1 VNILNTLTRRSL
13 KLNRKRTIVTIIGII
28 LSAAMICATITIAV
42 SFQDLFVQQAK
53 QTDGNF
59 HATFYDVI
67 PEQIKYITGNAYTE
81 TAMLSRNLGFA
92 RFDQSTKEYRP
103 YFFIKEYDATALRH
117 MPIRLT
123 AGRYPEKA
131 GEVLLSE
138 EAVASG
144 GEAYRIG
151 ETIAFD
157 LGERIDPEGQPLP
170 ADHPFEESEQF
181 VTTATRA
188 YTITGFIAKP
198 HFENFSSIPGFT
210 VVAYLDPGAL
220 SADEA
225 VNVSILGKN
234 PRRIYE
240 RVPEMA
246 AGAGGLDYGYNNEL
260 LKYLGISKND
270 QAVAMINS
278 VAAIVILL
286 IAVGSVT
293 VIYNAF
299 AISVS
304 ERKKQFG
311 LLASTGATPGQ
322 IRRAVFF
329 EGALLGLIGIPLG
342 LLSGIGGIG
351 VTLSVVNRLM
361 IGSMYSEDI
370 ALRLIVSPV
379 TVLATVAFVA
389 LIIFISAYLPAKRAA
404 ATSPIEAIRLSADI
418 EIKGKTV
425 KTSRL
430 TRRLFGIEGEL
441 ALKNLK
447 RNRRRYR
454 TTVLSLFISIVLF
467 ISFSTFINYAFTGA
481 GLYYQDIPYDFSVSI
496 HDLSPEE
503 QKELYE
509 QIAALDGVER
519 CAVIREVYTES
530 WLERD
535 QFGPYLQKNFIDQE
549 FFPVD
554 EEGRYKFMFYLV
566 AVGEDEFN
574 TYAAAN
580 GLAAEAFKD
589 TECFRGILI
598 NKNVLQ
604 QEATVAEY
612 DPLQVKAGEK
622 LALAGI
628 LMDQDD
634 PEITPP
640 GFTMEIGAVTANYPL
655 GVSSAVFGAVNL
667 IVSEELFEAI
677 NLVMQEKSEHLMYDH
692 HDHMQ
697 LYLCT
702 GNSAGLADQIR
713 TICENHTD
721 GHIYIFDVEASQQEM
736 RRSKTVIAIFL
747 YGFITL
753 ITLIG
758 VTNIFNTISTN
769 VALRRR
775 EFAMLKS
782 VGLTPRGFNRM
793 INYES
798 IFYGLKALLYGLPV
812 SVLISM
818 WMYNGFGNMFK
829 FAFFLPWEEI
839 LVCVAGVFVIVFIT
853 MLHAGSKL
861 KHDNIID
868 ALKEENL

>member
-1 VNILNTLTRRSL
+1 MNILNTLTRRSL
-13 KLNRKRTIVTIIGII
+13 KLNRKRTVVTIIGII

-59 HATFYDVI
+59 HATFYDVS
-67 PEQIKYITGNAYTE
+67 PEQIKYITGNAYTG

-103 YFFIKEYDATALRH
+103 YFFIKEYDAAALRH

-157 LGERIDPEGQPLP
+157 LGERIDPEGQQVP
-170 ADHPFEESEQF
+170 DEFNFDETEQL

-188 YTITGFIAKP
+188 YTVTGYIAKP
-198 HFENFSSIPGFT
+198 HFENFSSLPGFT
-210 VVAYLDPGAL
+210 VIAYLEPGAIRT
-220 SADEA
+220 DET

-246 AGAGGLDYGYNNEL
+246 AGAGGLDYAYNNEL

-270 QAVAMINS
+270 RAVAMINS

-311 LLASTGATPGQ
+311 LLAGTGATPGQ

-379 TVLATVAFVA
+379 TVLATAVFVA

-454 TTVLSLFISIVLF
+454 TTVFSLFISIVLF

-481 GLYYQDIPYDFSVSI
+481 GLYYQDNPFDINVSI

-509 QIAALDGVER
+509 QIATLDGVER
-519 CAVIREVYTES
+519 CAVIRDIYAES
-530 WLERD
+530 WLERNR
-535 QFGPYLQKNFIDQE
+535 FGAYLQKNYIDQE
-549 FFPVD
+549 HLSVN
-554 EEGRYKFMFYLV
+554 EKGQYRLMFYLL
-566 AVGEDEFN
+566 ALGEDEFN
-574 TYAAAN
+574 TYAAEN
-580 GLAAEAFKD
+580 GLYVEAFKD
-589 TECFRGILI
+589 TENFRGILI
-598 NKNVLQ
+598 NKNFL
-604 QEATVAEY
+604 QEATLAEY
-612 DPLQVKAGEK
+612 EPLQVKAGEK

-628 LMDQDD
+628 LIDQDD

-640 GFTMEIGAVTANYPL
+640 GFTMEIGAVTDNYPL
-655 GVSSAVFGAVNL
+655 GVSFTGLGAVNL
-667 IVSEELFEAI
+667 VVSEELFEAI
-677 NLVMQEKSEHLMYDH
+677 RLQMQEKSEHLMYDH
-692 HDHMQ
+692 HDHLQ
-697 LYLCT
+697 LYLFA
-702 GNSAGLADQIR
+702 GHSAGLADQIR

-721 GHIYIFDVEASQQEM
+721 EHIHIFDVEASQQEM

-812 SVLISM
+812 SILIST
-818 WMYNGFGNMFK
+818 WMYNGFGNMFE

-839 LVCVAGVFVIVFIT
+839 LICVAGVFVIVFIT
-853 MLHAGSKL
+853 MLQAGAKL

>member
-1 VNILNTLTRRSL
+1 VNILNTLTGRSL

-28 LSAAMICATITIAV
+28 LSAAMICATITIAA

-157 LGERIDPEGQPLP
+157 LGARIDPEGQPLP
-170 ADHPFEESEQF
+170 AEHPFEKSEQF

-198 HFENFSSIPGFT
+198 HFENFSGIPGFT
-210 VVAYLDPGAL
+210 VVAYLDTGAPG
-220 SADEA
+220 ADEA

-322 IRRAVFF
+322 IRRTVFF

-379 TVLATVAFVA
+379 TVLATAAFVA

-418 EIKGKTV
+418 EIKGKDV

-454 TTVLSLFISIVLF
+454 ATVFSLFISIVLF

-481 GLYYQDIPYDFSVSI
+481 GLYYQDIPFDINVSI

-509 QIAALDGVER
+509 QIAALEGVER
-519 CAVIREVYTES
+519 CAVIRDIYTES
-530 WLERD
+530 WLERA
-535 QFGPYLQKNFIDQE
+535 QFGPYIQKNYIDQE
-549 FFPVD
+549 LFSVN
-554 EEGRYKFMFYLV
+554 EKGQYQLMFYLL
-566 AVGEDEFN
+566 ALGEDEFN
-574 TYAAAN
+574 TYAATN
-580 GLAAEAFKD
+580 GLDVEAFKD
-589 TECFRGILI
+589 TENFKGILI
-598 NKNVLQ
+598 NKNIQ
-604 QEATVAEY
+604 QEATLAEY
-612 DPLQVKAGEK
+612 EPLQVKAGEK

-628 LMDQDD
+628 LMDQDN

-655 GVSSAVFGAVNL
+655 GVSSAGLGAVNL
-667 IVSEELFEAI
+667 VVSEEIFEAI
-677 NLVMQEKSEHLMYDH
+677 RLEMQKVSEHLMYDH
-692 HDHMQ
+692 HDHLQ
-697 LYLCT
+697 LYL
-702 GNSAGLADQIR
+702 GVDSSAGLADQIR

-721 GHIYIFDVEASQQEM
+721 GYIYIDDVEASQQEM

-758 VTNIFNTISTN
+758 ATNIFNTISTN

-793 INYES
+793 LNYES

-812 SVLISM
+812 GILISV
-818 WMYNGFGNMFK
+818 WMYNAFGNMFE
-829 FAFFLPWEEI
+829 FAFALPGKEI
-839 LVCVAGVFVIVFIT
+839 FICVAGVFGIVFMT
-853 MLHAGSKL
+853 MMQAGAKL